1 MRAVALVFLFNLI
14 SFASFSQK
22 VAVVLSGGAA
32 KGLAHVGVLKALEEN
47 EIPID
52 YIVGTSMGGVIGGC
66 YAAGMSPN
74 QIEEMIL
81 SENFL
86 AWVNGRLE
94 KGFNYYYNKNDIH
107 PSFVKLNLSLDSTL
121 NFSLNT
127 GIANDLSLNFALAER
142 MAQPS
147 AISKNN
153 FDSLFVP
160 LRIMASDIF
169 TQNQVILRKGELADA
184 LRATQT
190 VPFFYNP
197 IRVNGMY
204 LYDGGVYNNFP
215 VDVAQKEFN
224 PPVII
229 GVNVS
234 SKIYDKYPFGEDDKL
249 IKYSLLYMLLD
260 KSDPSMIQ
268 ASGVY
273 IQPNLKKYTAF
284 DFTDAKAMID
294 SGYNQTM
301 RQMSEIKSKVL
312 IKRNRDEVAS
322 ARNKFIQKAP
332 PILVDKVIYTGFTEN
347 QRNYLDQFFRN
358 GKKQLKL
365 SDVKSGYYKLVSDDY
380 FKTIYPSLKYNK
392 ENSKFNLLLAK
403 RPQNNLQVDFG
414 GVIATRNISNI
425 FLGINY
431 YSFNT
436 AAIRTSA
443 NFYTGSF
450 YKSAQVKARMDI
462 PLLGRFYVEPEAT
475 FNSWSFQDSKDL
487 IFKGSITTL
496 SRIDRKIG
504 INIGLPVGK
513 QYKIVGHGAFINNDD
528 KYVNTKLLISSD
540 TLDQLRL
547 SGGSFGL
554 ALMSNTLNKKQYANL
569 GHSFSVSFN
578 WFSVKETL
586 TPGSTTNREF
596 LESENRKWVRLKASA
611 QQYFRTGKYSSG
623 YLLEGV
629 LSNQPFF
636 SNYYGT
642 IIYAPAFNPLQDSP
656 TFILEKFR
664 AFNYIAGG
672 WRNVFSLRSNLDF
685 RLEGYLFKPLRAIV
699 SDDNQQ
705 PVFQDD
711 FTKLYFTGTAGFV
724 LHSTIG
730 PISLSLNYY
739 DEPKNQLGVLLHMGF
754 LLYNKSSME

>member
-1 MRAVALVFLFNLI
+1 MRGSLLIFFLLLT
-14 SFASFSQK
+14 SLTSFSQK

-121 NFSLNT
+121 NFSFNT

-147 AISKNN
+147 AIAKNN

-169 TQNQVILRKGELADA
+169 TQNQVILKRGELADA

-197 IRVNGMY
+197 IRVEGKY
-204 LYDGGVYNNFP
+204 LFDGGVYNNFP

-234 SKIYDKYPFGEDDKL
+234 SKIYEKYPFGEDNKL

-260 KSDPSMIQ
+260 KSDPALIQ
-268 ASGVY
+268 SSGVY
-273 IQPNLKKYTAF
+273 IQPNLKSYTAF
-284 DFTDAKAMID
+284 D
-294 SGYNQTM
+294 YNQTM
-301 RQMSEIKSKVL
+301 RQMGEIKSKVVRRTKCEEV
-312 IKRNRDEVAS
+312 IKLRNQF
-322 ARNKFIQKAP
+322 NKKAP
-332 PILVDKVIYTGFTEN
+332 PILVDKVMYNGFTEN
-347 QRNYLDQFFRN
+347 QRNYLDQFFKS
-358 GKKQLKL
+358 GKRQLTL
-365 SDVKSGYYKLVSDDY
+365 RDVKSGYYKLVSDDY

-392 ENSKFNLLLAK
+392 DNSKFNLMLAR

-425 FLGINY
+425 FLGINF

-450 YKSAQVKARMDI
+450 YKSAQIKARMDI
-462 PLLGRFYVEPEAT
+462 PLLGRFYIEPEAT
-475 FNSWSFQDSKDL
+475 FNLWSFQDSKDL
-487 IFKGSITTL
+487 LFKGSVTTL
-496 SRIDRKIG
+496 DRIDRKIG
-504 INIGLPVGK
+504 INMGLPVGK
-513 QYKIVGHGAFINNDD
+513 QSKIIGHGAFVNNND
-528 KYVNTKLLISSD
+528 KYVDTKLLVSSD
-540 TLDQLRL
+540 TLDQLKL
-547 SGGSFGL
+547 SGGSFGV

-569 GHSFSVSFN
+569 GHAFN
-578 WFSVKETL
+578 ISLNWYSIKETL
-586 TPGSTTNREF
+586 TPGSTTSRKF
-596 LESENRKWVRLKASA
+596 AESENRKWVRLKVSV
-611 QQYFRTGKYSSG
+611 QQYFRTGRYSSG
-623 YLLEGV
+623 YLLEAV
-629 LSNQPFF
+629 LSDQPFF

-664 AFNYIAGG
+664 AFNYLAGG

-685 RLEGYLFKPLRAIV
+685 RLEGYLFKPLRAII
-699 SDDNQQ
+699 SDANQQ
-705 PVFQDD
+705 PVFEEDI
-711 FTKLYFTGTAGFV
+711 TKLYFAGTAGFV
-724 LHSTIG
+724 LHTTVG

-754 LLYNKSSME
+754 LLYNKASLE